1 MYMDAKAENS
11 HLNDDAMTDGYALSW
26 RETEHAF
33 VRPITTAHG
42 SWAIRNTIILRLDD
56 GNGHHGYGEI
66 APIPWFGGPELAQC
80 ADILREIG
88 RRINRDDAL
97 SDKLPAIMR
106 FAFGC
111 AVAMMEGRKPKE
123 GHWPLARLL
132 PRGPD
137 ALFVAGRAI
146 RLGSRCFKYKLL
158 GVPEEQEME
167 MLCILFD
174 TLNTVGGKLRID
186 LNESLTPRKAEKCI
200 KQLAKAGGKALD
212 FVEQPLKRGH
222 EDEMR
227 VIAGRT
233 GVAIALDE
241 SVADTKDLEAFC
253 QWADPLVIKPAIA
266 GHPDETTAIL
276 AKRTGRTVFSSALE
290 SPIGLW
296 GCMLAMGNRVPEPL
310 GFGTGVW
317 PESDAWGAYTGGVS
331 LDPRRITRVDMD
343 ALWIGLFR

>member
-1 MYMDAKAENS
+1 MDAKAENP
-11 HLNDDAMTDGYALSW
+11 HLDDNAMTDGYALSW

-33 VRPITTAHG
+33 ARPLVTAHG
-42 SWAIRNTIILRLDD
+42 SWSVRNTIILRLDD

-66 APIPWFGGPELAQC
+66 APIPSFGSPELSVC
-80 ADILREIG
+80 AEILRGIG
-88 RRINRDDAL
+88 RRMSRSDAL
-97 SDKLPAIMR
+97 SDKLPAEMR

-111 AVAMMEGRKPKE
+111 AVAMMEGRLPKA
-123 GHWPLARLL
+123 GHWPLAKLL

-146 RLGSRCFKYKLL
+146 RLGSRCFKYKLT

-167 MLCILFD
+167 MLGILFD
-174 TLNTVGGKLRID
+174 TLGAVGGKLRLD

-200 KQLAKAGGKALD
+200 RQFAKAGGKALD
-212 FVEQPLKRGH
+212 FVEQPLKRGM

-233 GVAIALDE
+233 GVPIALDE
-241 SVADTKDLEAFC
+241 SVADTKDLETFS
-253 QWADPLVIKPAIA
+253 QWAGPLVIKPALA
-266 GHPDETTAIL
+266 GHPDETTSVL
-276 AKRTGRTVFSSALE
+276 AKRTGRTIFSSALE

-317 PESDAWGAYTGGVS
+317 PEGDAWGSYTGGVS
-331 LDPRRITRVDMD
+331 LDPRRITFVDMD